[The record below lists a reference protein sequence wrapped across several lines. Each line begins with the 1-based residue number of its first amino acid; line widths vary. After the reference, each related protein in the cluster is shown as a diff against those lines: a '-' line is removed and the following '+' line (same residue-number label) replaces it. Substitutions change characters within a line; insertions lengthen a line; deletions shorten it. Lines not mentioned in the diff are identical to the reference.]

1 MTPSIPG
8 GSTSRLSETP
18 LLSQEQ
24 RCQGAVRLCRELGSS
39 DSKPDISGRTP
50 RGVPKSIVEDQPLT
64 TEASGHPS
72 GFDSSFPLNLNHNPK
87 LDLSLNAAPLRGYPR
102 LTAPIRG
109 KTRLIAPKPH
119 EKFSR
124 GFPRLIRGCRPVARV
139 ALSCTKKII
148 YFSPEPRHPRLTLSN
163 GKSRL
168 LTPINV
174 QNFRVPNT
182 CSRSL
187 SALGR
192 GYGVRCLR
200 DMTESCGCVGGK
212 VHPGVR

>member
-1 MTPSIPG
+1 MKPLITAFPTRSAGLQTGRFRGIPA
-8 GSTSRLSETP
+8 ST
-18 LLSQEQ
+18 
-24 RCQGAVRLCRELGSS
+24 G
-39 DSKPDISGRTP
+39 DW
-50 RGVPKSIVEDQPLT
+50 
-64 TEASGHPS
+64 
-72 GFDSSFPLNLNHNPK
+72 LNLNA
-87 LDLSLNAAPLRGYPR
+87 SLRGPPCSPW
-102 LTAPIRG
+102 LN
-109 KTRLIAPKPH
+109 PH
-119 EKFSR
+119 AF
-124 GFPRLIRGCRPVARV
+124 RGCRPVARV